1 MCGIVE
7 YIGYREAHLHETV
20 FATPVWGIYA
30 TLPVRRLSR
39 FAPIIG
45 RWPSSTPAQKQDGS
59 TTRRHT
65 EIRESASGSDCYFSN
80 KGSWIIRRRN
90 EIVRRGFKRLVK
102 RCTLA
107 IKHLAL
113 FSVESQ

>member
-39 FAPIIG
+39 FAPLSEGG
-45 RWPSSTPAQKQDGS
+45 RPQRQRKSKTDRQPGGTLKFAKAPLAAIVIFRTRGVGS
-59 TTRRHT
+59 FGGETKLFVAGLSDLL
-65 EIRESASGSDCYFSN
+65 SAARS
-80 KGSWIIRRRN
+80 R
-90 EIVRRGFKRLVK
+90 
-102 RCTLA
+102 
-107 IKHLAL
+107 
-113 FSVESQ
+113 